1 MGAFNIYSK
10 KERASLSA
18 ANRKKLQN
26 AVMRHLKPHKGI
38 RKIVRGKTSA
48 LFKGMKK
55 G

>member
-18 ANRKKLQN
+18 ASRKKLQN
-26 AVMRHLKPHKGI
+26 AVMRHLKTHKGV
-38 RKIVRGKTSA
+38 RKIVRGKTST
-48 LFKGMKK
+48 LYKSLKK